1 MLLLNSSSSG
11 PDFVINL
18 CLKLHLWPK
27 ILELA
32 FVYMPLLSFK
42 LFWIWLK
49 AHKWVLQAHILLL
62 LKRFPHQRFQAI
74 SVGLAGFR
82 LIWMAA
88 TTLKSNAQS
97 GFVYTDA
104 FRVGGA
110 DQPSI
115 PSVMPPRPVRNN
127 ADIPRSGSY
136 VHPFLPGQSSVAAR
150 APGSVGSSM
159 IPPHPGSAARARER
173 AQALQAYFQ
182 QPCSLLGLRTPIV
195 SGSRRSNSQA
205 QMGQAG
211 SSSDNIRGDDFTSM
225 IWDLGTKGT
234 QMSLKA
240 PELLERHSLV
250 RNVLRTQV

>member
-1 MLLLNSSSSG
+1 
-11 PDFVINL
+11 
-18 CLKLHLWPK
+18 
-27 ILELA
+27 
-32 FVYMPLLSFK
+32 
-42 LFWIWLK
+42 
-49 AHKWVLQAHILLL
+49 
-62 LKRFPHQRFQAI
+62 
-74 SVGLAGFR
+74 
-82 LIWMAA
+82 MAA

-225 IWDLGTKGT
+225 IWDLGTKGIARA
-234 QMSLKA
+234 S
-240 PELLERHSLV
+240 
-250 RNVLRTQV
+250 